1 MVLPTPR
8 AKKLAKIMEKQ
19 NNDRYRVIFRTNGF
33 ITLDKESMAELAKM
47 VIKRANDFVDEI
59 SAQNG
64 YLLVNYTSQ
73 EDFDVIIEGVS
84 DELKSRFNSYF
95 GQ

>member
-1 MVLPTPR
+1 LVLPTPR